1 LGQASSRLSPA
12 TKVAG
17 DPMGEPGPIRLSVI
31 IAVYSETDS
40 LVETI
45 RRVEAAD
52 EGFLHEI
59 ILTISPRSSEECLQ
73 LCERLD
79 AENPRLRSHIQQRTP
94 GVGWAQREAMEL
106 ATGTHVIGL
115 LSADLETEPEAIPR
129 MVRKLRETG
138 CDAVTGNRWLPG
150 GGFVGYDRLKLVL
163 NWIFQKSFS
172 LLYSTRIGDL
182 SYGYKLLSKEICE
195 SIEWEGTLHEIFIET
210 TVKPLKAGYHFEQVP
225 TVWTARSVGTSKN
238 TFWRN
243 FRYVSMAL
251 RVWWRG

>member
-1 LGQASSRLSPA
+1 
-12 TKVAG
+12 
-17 DPMGEPGPIRLSVI
+17 
-31 IAVYSETDS
+31 
-40 LVETI
+40 
-45 RRVEAAD
+45 
-52 EGFLHEI
+52 
-59 ILTISPRSSEECLQ
+59 
-73 LCERLD
+73 
-79 AENPRLRSHIQQRTP
+79 
-94 GVGWAQREAMEL
+94 MEL

-150 GGFVGYDRLKLVL
+150 GGFVGYDRLKLAL

-172 LLYSTRIGDL
+172 LLYLTRIGDL

-210 TVKPLKAGYHFEQVP
+210 TVKPLKAGYHIEQVP
-225 TVWTARSVGTSKN
+225 TVWTARSEGASKN

-251 RVWWRG
+251 RSGGAADPPAHRRIGVTRPCSSMTSGGGGAISSSGISSSSSSRSPGKTS